1 MNENTLQA
9 ILSDLAARFGDELAV
24 TQQAECVRVRV
35 EPSILPGVAARLHDA
50 GAILAGIVA
59 EQDVEGFW
67 FHYPFCA
74 AGMGLWIIVELK
86 TMAGELVP
94 SISSVAFAA
103 DWHERE
109 IEDLFD
115 LHFSGHPL
123 LGDFVL
129 HDEIWPEGLA
139 PMSRAFD
146 PVKPVARQ
154 ANPDYAP
161 PQVVEAPGS
170 FTMPVGPVYGGI
182 TESAQ
187 FFLET
192 VGEEV
197 IFTRPRFFYKYR
209 GIEKIVEG
217 RQPQDLLLFA
227 ERLNGQAAFAHGLA
241 CAQALETLSG
251 TQIPPRAQWLR
262 VMWAELERLRSHT
275 ATIAGIC
282 KSTGLSVPTNL
293 AYSLVESLLRLAG
306 EYGGHRYLFG
316 LLEPGGLSRDLPD
329 IRAVELTRRA
339 GECANRLAE
348 LGKALSFDNS
358 FLDRLEEIGV
368 IEPDEARLYGLVGP
382 VGRASGCSC
391 DLRIDVPY
399 AAYGFCAP
407 LRSTEKEGDGYARLR
422 VFLSEALESAR
433 VARRAADA
441 LPPGPVA
448 TSWRA
453 RPGMTLGWAEAPA
466 GTTCHFV
473 SVDEHGRVRRYRLM
487 PPAFSN
493 WHAFQLAAENFA
505 FQDFPI
511 TLATVGLSIA
521 ESDR

>member
-1 MNENTLQA
+1 MSNNAFQA
-9 ILSDLAARFGDELAV
+9 FLGELATRFGDDLVVA
-24 TQQAECVRVRV
+24 QRSECVRIAV
-35 EPSILPGVAARLHDA
+35 EPSILPDVAARLHER

-59 EQDVEGFW
+59 EQQAGGFQ
-67 FHYPFCA
+67 FYYPFCA
-74 AGMGLWIIVELK
+74 AEMGLWIIVELK
-86 TMAGELVP
+86 TMAGEMVP

-129 HDEIWPEGLA
+129 HDEIWPEGIA
-139 PMSRAFD
+139 PMSRTFD
-146 PVKPVARQ
+146 PVEPFARM
-154 ANPDYAP
+154 ANPDYVP
-161 PQVVEAPGS
+161 PQIVEAPGS
-170 FTMPVGPVYGGI
+170 FTMPVGPIYGGI
-182 TESAQ
+182 TECAQ

-209 GIEKIVEG
+209 GIEKIAEG
-217 RQPQDLLLFA
+217 RRPQDLLLFA

-241 CAQALETLSG
+241 CAQALETLGG
-251 TQIPPRAQWLR
+251 TDVPPRAQWLR

-306 EYGGHRYLFG
+306 EYAGHRYLFG
-316 LLEPGGLSRDLPD
+316 LLEPGGLSCDLPND
-329 IRAVELTRRA
+329 RAVELTRRSR
-339 GECANRLAE
+339 ECADRLAE

-358 FLDRLEEIGV
+358 FLDRLEEVGV

-382 VGRASGCSC
+382 VGRASGCTC

-399 AAYGFCAP
+399 AAYRSCAP
-407 LRSTEKEGDGYARLR
+407 VRTTEKEGDGYARLR

-433 VARRAADA
+433 IARRAADG
-441 LPPGPVA
+441 LPPGPVSSTWQPSA
-448 TSWRA
+448 
-453 RPGMTLGWAEAPA
+453 GMTLGWAEAPA

-473 SVDEHGRVRRYRLM
+473 SVDEHGRVSRYRLM

>member
-1 MNENTLQA
+1 MNHGVLQTF
-9 ILSDLAARFGDELAV
+9 LSDLATRFGDDLAV
-24 TQQAECVRVRV
+24 VQQSGCVRITV
-35 EPSILPGVAARLHDA
+35 EPSILADVTARLHET

-59 EQDVEGFW
+59 EQEAGGFR

-74 AGMGLWIIVELK
+74 TGMGLWVIVELK

-109 IEDLFD
+109 IEDLFA

-129 HDEIWPEGLA
+129 HDEIWPEGVA
-139 PMSRAFD
+139 PMTHSFS
-146 PVKPVARQ
+146 PVTPCARK
-154 ANPDYAP
+154 ANPDYVP
-161 PQVVEAPGS
+161 PQIVEAPGS
-170 FTMPVGPVYGGI
+170 FTMPVGPIYGGI

-209 GIEKIVEG
+209 GIEKVAEG
-217 RQPQDLLLFA
+217 REPHDLLLFA

-241 CAQALETLSG
+241 CAQALETLGG
-251 TQIPPRAQWLR
+251 TSVPPRAQWLR

-306 EYGGHRYLFG
+306 EYAGHRYLFG
-316 LLEPGGLSRDLPD
+316 LLRPGGLACDLPND
-329 IRAVELTRRA
+329 RAIELTRRSA
-339 GECANRLAE
+339 ECADRLSA

-358 FLDRLEEIGV
+358 FLDRLEEVGV

-382 VGRASGCSC
+382 VGRASGCTC
-391 DLRIDVPY
+391 DLRVDVPY
-399 AAYGFCAP
+399 AAYRSCAP
-407 LRSTEKEGDGYARLR
+407 VKSMETEGDGYARLR
-422 VFLSEALESAR
+422 VFLAEALESAHM
-433 VARRAADA
+433 ARHAADS
-441 LPPGPVA
+441 LPPGPVSC
-448 TSWRA
+448 TWRPCA
-453 RPGMTLGWAEAPA
+453 GRALGWAEAPA

-473 SVDEHGRVRRYRLM
+473 SIDEDGRVGRYRLM

>member
-1 MNENTLQA
+1 MNERALQTF
-9 ILSDLAARFGDELAV
+9 LSDLATRFGDELV
-24 TQQAECVRVRV
+24 VIRQSECVRVTV
-35 EPSILPGVAARLHDA
+35 EPSILPVVAAHLHEA

-59 EQDVEGFW
+59 EQEAGGFR
-67 FHYPFCA
+67 FHYPFCEP
-74 AGMGLWIIVELK
+74 GMGLWIIVELK

-129 HDEIWPEGLA
+129 HDEIWPEGVA
-139 PMSRAFD
+139 PMLHTFN
-146 PVKPVARQ
+146 PVEPVARR
-154 ANPDYAP
+154 ANPDYVP
-161 PQVVEAPGS
+161 PRIVEAPGS
-170 FTMPVGPVYGGI
+170 FTMPVGPIYGGI

-217 RQPQDLLLFA
+217 RQPRDLLLFA
-227 ERLNGQAAFAHGLA
+227 ERLNGQAAFAHALA
-241 CAQALETLSG
+241 CVQALETLGG
-251 TQIPPRAQWLR
+251 TEVPPRAQWLR

-293 AYSLVESLLRLAG
+293 AYSLVESLLRLTG
-306 EYGGHRYLFG
+306 EYAGHRYLFG
-316 LLEPGGLSRDLPD
+316 LLEPGGLSCDLPNE
-329 IRAVELTRRA
+329 RAIELTRRA
-339 GECANRLAE
+339 GECAERLAE

-358 FLDRLEEIGV
+358 FLDRLEEVGV

-382 VGRASGCSC
+382 VGRASGCAC
-391 DLRIDVPY
+391 DLRMDVPY
-399 AAYGFCAP
+399 AAYRACVPA
-407 LRSTEKEGDGYARLR
+407 RSTEKEGDGYARLR
-422 VFLSEALESAR
+422 VFLFEALDASR
-433 VARRAADA
+433 VARRAADG
-441 LPPGPVA
+441 LPSGPVSA
-448 TSWRA
+448 AWRA
-453 RPGMTLGWAEAPA
+453 SAGATLGWAEAPA
-466 GTTCHFV
+466 GTTCQFV
-473 SVDEHGRVRRYRLM
+473 RVDEHGRVSRYRLM